1 MTFPPGGGLHSLKP
15 PERLPKLHICAHSR
29 EIQTGGQ
36 RPLMAG
42 NLRIK
47 HLDGP
52 GRDDLPFLTGDGR
65 HVWLHNGC
73 HGGWTAQRRAEAVIR
88 VQMIRQDTRHPDKLL
103 RHPSRAWCQAP
114 TGY

>member
-1 MTFPPGGGLHSLKP
+1 
-15 PERLPKLHICAHSR
+15 
-29 EIQTGGQ
+29 
-36 RPLMAG
+36 MAG

-73 HGGWTAQRRAEAVIR
+73 HGDWTAQRRAEAVIR
-88 VQMIRQDTRHPDKLL
+88 VQMIRQNTRHPDKLL

-114 TGY
+114 KAPHSAVEGRKAPRCQNVSTAPQRRVHADQNSIGLMT